1 MAFTGTYTV
10 DMKIEQHFWRVKIL
24 LFNMIPFIWELLA
37 LICLKLT
44 LVGLQILENQ
54 TVGHS

>member
-1 MAFTGTYTV
+1 
-10 DMKIEQHFWRVKIL
+10 MKIEQHFWRVKIL
-24 LFNMIPFIWELLA
+24 LFNMIPFVWESLA

-54 TVGHS
+54 TVGYPSPRMTDM